1 MKKADPT
8 LVRWPIALLALCA
21 LLLSAAPGEGAQG
34 RQDDP
39 ADPGR
44 EAAVEKE
51 PTPPAGD
58 RQRPEDLD
66 GRPAGSAPATPE
78 ARLAEMG
85 IELPE
90 PPPPVANYVRAVR
103 TGNLVF
109 LAGHGPLRPGGG
121 YVTGKLG
128 RDLDVE
134 EGYEAARLTAIALLA
149 SLKAEIGSLD
159 RVRRV
164 VRVEGMVNATPDFT
178 DQSKV
183 INGCSD
189 LLVKV
194 FGERGKHAR
203 AAVGMASLPIGLA
216 VEIHMVVEVE

>member
-1 MKKADPT
+1 LAAA
-8 LVRWPIALLALCA
+8 LVLWAATALAMPQEESGTTERQGKLPQQQEVLPREQTAL
-21 LLLSAAPGEGAQG
+21 
-34 RQDDP
+34 
-39 ADPGR
+39 
-44 EAAVEKE
+44 
-51 PTPPAGD
+51 
-58 RQRPEDLD
+58 EDMD
-66 GRPAGSAPATPE
+66 GRPAGIEPAARPGGAE
-78 ARLAEMG
+78 ARLAEIG
-85 IELPE
+85 IELPK

-109 LAGHGPLRPGGG
+109 LAGHGPLEPGGG

-128 RDLDVE
+128 KDLTVE
-134 EGYEAARLTAIALLA
+134 EGYRAARLTGIALLA

-159 RVRRV
+159 RVRRI
-164 VRVEGMVNATPDFT
+164 VRVEGMVNATADFT

-189 LLVKV
+189 FLVEV

-203 AAVGMASLPIGLA
+203 AAVGMVSLPIGLA